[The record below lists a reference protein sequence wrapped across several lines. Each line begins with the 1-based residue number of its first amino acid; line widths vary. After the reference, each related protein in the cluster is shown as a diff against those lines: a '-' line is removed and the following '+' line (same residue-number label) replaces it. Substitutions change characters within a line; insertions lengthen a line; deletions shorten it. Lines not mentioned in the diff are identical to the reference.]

1 MVQLRYSGY
10 LDFIRET
17 LVLISEFR
25 VDTYVVRLDNYHLF
39 VFWALKSNGGLFEV
53 FLFNALRFLQ
63 LFLRPTVHGTDSP
76 RHLNLESSWYRLKK

>member
-1 MVQLRYSGY
+1 MMRLW

-17 LVLISEFR
+17 KVCISEL

-53 FLFNALRFLQ
+53 FFIQRLEVFTAL
-63 LFLRPTVHGTDSP
+63 S
-76 RHLNLESSWYRLKK
+76 